1 MKQEKVR
8 LRTVV
13 SRQLADFL
21 TPVSLYL
28 KVRDSFT
35 DPVLLESNDF
45 SSASDCFSYIGLQS
59 IAGITVDNGLITM
72 THPSNGTEEIRVS
85 NEQTVPSVLKDFISS
100 FEVDN
105 IAHLPVF
112 NGFFGHVG
120 FEGVQYFDTF
130 TFDPQKKKQ
139 DIPDIRFS
147 LYKYI
152 IAINHY
158 KNELFILENLL
169 PGELPSDDKLKSLLS
184 NQKVPEYPFYL
195 EGGEESNLTDDDFLE

>member
-1 MKQEKVR
+1 MYK
-8 LRTVV
+8 
-13 SRQLADFL
+13 RQ
-21 TPVSLYL
+21 
-28 KVRDSFT
+28 
-35 DPVLLESNDF
+35 DF

-59 IAGITVDNGLITM
+59 IAGLTVDDGLITL

-85 NEQTVPSVLKDFISS
+85 NEKTVPLVLKDFISS

-139 DIPDIRFS
+139 DIP
-147 LYKYI
+147 
-152 IAINHY
+152 
-158 KNELFILENLL
+158 
-169 PGELPSDDKLKSLLS
+169 
-184 NQKVPEYPFYL
+184 
-195 EGGEESNLTDDDFLE
+195 

>member
-1 MKQEKVR
+1 MNW
-8 LRTVV
+8 
-13 SRQLADFL
+13 
-21 TPVSLYL
+21 
-28 KVRDSFT
+28 FT
-35 DPVLLESNDF
+35 GIE
-45 SSASDCFSYIGLQS
+45 AKLQT
-59 IAGITVDNGLITM
+59 AC
-72 THPSNGTEEIRVS
+72 
-85 NEQTVPSVLKDFISS
+85 SS

-169 PGELPSDDKLKSLLS
+169 PGELPSDDKLKSLLD
-184 NQKVPEYPFYL
+184 ERI
-195 EGGEESNLTDDDFLE
+195 